1 VSRIRF
7 WRKSTRIE
15 EIPVASGLSARG
27 SAQTLVSAWNQL
39 LERLPDDWS
48 HLYAEVELLPTAPYA
63 DVALIVSPLNP
74 ARCDGRAAFRFRV
87 ARSFGYGASLAMA
100 KRCLERLDEAR
111 VPGRLHLL
119 QLLAEKRAVETQ
131 GPVWRLG
138 GRSL

>member
-1 VSRIRF
+1 M
-7 WRKSTRIE
+7 RIE
-15 EIPVASGLSARG
+15 ENPIASGVSERG
-27 SAQTLVSAWNQL
+27 SAQTLASAWNRL

-48 HLYAEVELLPTAPYA
+48 HLYAEVELRPTELYE

-87 ARSFGYGASLAMA
+87 GHSFGYGAAPEMVRRS
-100 KRCLERLDEAR
+100 LERLDEAR
-111 VPGRLHLL
+111 IPGRLHLL
-119 QLLAEKRAVETQ
+119 QLLSEKLPVETQ